1 MSCLASP
8 AIVGNLH
15 EISNIISKYLSDYV
29 HFLNKFIGHLR
40 RVSSLRFERTTL
52 IKYVKKLRFLNDVL
66 NSYDILQDLEVN
78 EKTDLTDV
86 IKPLASFYL
95 KCMELLDIL
104 NFYLTQPL
112 QKEILSKTLNSD
124 LNLPDECIFAIEDTY
139 NHFVKFTQW
148 MVESLNIDN
157 PLLQI
162 EVVQFTRKCAIEDNI
177 DMDDTNDI
185 FLQEV
190 VPVTDAE
197 EYDHLSKEWASVL
210 HSKMATLEN
219 DFNDVLAEWQN
230 KFEKK
235 KDSKRP
241 TTVNA

>member
-1 MSCLASP
+1 MDCLASP
-8 AIVGNLH
+8 AIVNTLH
-15 EISNIISKYLSDYV
+15 EISNIISKYLSNYV

-52 IKYVKKLRFLNDVL
+52 IKYVKKLRFFNDVL
-66 NSYDILQDLEVN
+66 NSYDIFEDLEEDTVLV
-78 EKTDLTDV
+78 EI

-95 KCMELLDIL
+95 KCMELLDVL

-124 LNLPDECIFAIEDTY
+124 LNLPNECVFAIEDAY
-139 NHFVKFTQW
+139 NHFIKFTQW
-148 MVESLNIDN
+148 MVESLMIDN

-162 EVVQFTRKCAIEDNI
+162 EVVQFTIKCAIEDNV

-190 VPVTDAE
+190 VPVVDAE
-197 EYDHLSKEWASVL
+197 EYDHLSKEWAL
-210 HSKMATLEN
+210 LLYRKMATLEG
-219 DFNDVLAEWQN
+219 DFNDVLANWQS

-235 KDSKRP
+235 KDPKR
-241 TTVNA
+241 TTTGST

>member
-1 MSCLASP
+1 MDCLANP
-8 AIVGNLH
+8 AIVDTLQK
-15 EISNIISKYLSDYV
+15 ISNIISKYLSNYV

-52 IKYVKKLRFLNDVL
+52 IKYVKKLRFFNDVL
-66 NSYDILQDLEVN
+66 NSYDIFEDLEENTPLV
-78 EKTDLTDV
+78 DI

-95 KCMELLDIL
+95 KCMELLDVL

-124 LNLPDECIFAIEDTY
+124 LNLPNECVFAIEDAY
-139 NHFVKFTQW
+139 NHFIKFTQW
-148 MVESLNIDN
+148 MVESLMIVN

-162 EVVQFTRKCAIEDNI
+162 EVVQFTIKCAIEDNV

-190 VPVTDAE
+190 VPVVDAE
-197 EYDHLSKEWASVL
+197 EYDHLSKEWAL
-210 HSKMATLEN
+210 LLYRKMATLEN
-219 DFNDVLAEWQN
+219 DFNDVLANWQS

-235 KDSKRP
+235 KDPKRP
-241 TTVNA
+241 TTGST